1 MTSPDP
7 FAVLGVAST
16 ATLAELRA
24 ARRRLAQR
32 LHPDHGGDEASMRE
46 LNAAYEQAI
55 AALRV
60 RAASPSAPAPD
71 PTPPAPKSSPRPRP
85 SRPHDGRPR
94 RIRVVERDEASFVV
108 QARPVEAFGALRAA
122 AGRIGDLIDGEPGA
136 WLEARVD
143 EPSECWCRLD
153 LLPEGDATM
162 VALTLAHIEGTPW
175 PPPGIDDARDA
186 WIAAL
191 ANLGGGDP

>member
-1 MTSPDP
+1 MSSPDP
-7 FAVLGVAST
+7 YAVLGVAPT

-46 LNAAYEQAI
+46 LNAAFERAM
-55 AALRV
+55 AALRL
-60 RAASPSAPAPD
+60 RAASPPAPAPVAT
-71 PTPPAPKSSPRPRP
+71 PTAPKRPPRPRRSP
-85 SRPHDGRPR
+85 PPDGRPR

-108 QARPVEAFGALRAA
+108 QARPLEAFSALTAA
-122 AGRIGDLIDGEPGA
+122 AGRLGDLIDGEPGA

-143 EPSECWCRLD
+143 EPSECWSRLE

-175 PPPGIDDARDA
+175 PPPDIDDVRDA

-191 ANLGGGDP
+191 AP